1 MSQYLQE
8 AFKQFKLLEGEEFDI
23 DDSGIEDMKSFI
35 DNDEATDFTDII
47 DPEAETEEDLEDSYI
62 GKIILDCHVCHSK
75 IYKNAEDVDYNE
87 ETGIANEGEECPFC
101 YSVDGFEIVGQVA
114 PYQETEV
121 NVDVEPKEDEVED
134 SIEISTTGKKGF
146 EAAGAAMD
154 AFKDESLKEAVD
166 FKTMPIPKVGA
177 TFAFRANVDQDRVL
191 DLIQKNNLKYDEY
204 NDHGA
209 LIWLIGHTDTDHIAT
224 YVPETQTLYTSSR
237 EAFRECFGESLKEGY
252 SVVDLETGDRFGNFS
267 DLESAKAKAFQYAK
281 TCRATAAVINDDLKP
296 VCGYNSAGKE
306 IRIKEELVKESL
318 GEGLENLDIETEH
331 DKIHVSAEEKEPTGE
346 EVIAPVE
353 PAQETTILND
363 KTPAEESEEEV
374 EFDFDDFDEE
384 PFDTMGESYL
394 KKVYE
399 NVNSF
404 KTSKVKVNGNQLVVE
419 GIIKFKSGKD
429 KKTSFKFEAKDCDRK
444 GNVRFIGENL
454 QISRGKKSFSLRGS
468 INENKLT
475 PNQLKY
481 NYTVNGNRVSGKV
494 LAEAKKSKSLKE
506 AELSKVAG
514 TASNAMSQK
523 DVMDKLGKCT
533 TAQEVKALANSVIPE
548 NRKKE
553 ANVKKLMLNLD
564 RAKDVVR
571 AQTAFTNFILKG
583 DGLGSIDKQVAGKKE
598 DK

>member
-62 GKIILDCHVCHSK
+62 GKIILDCQVCHSK

-87 ETGIANEGEECPFC
+87 ETGIANEGEECPYC
-101 YSVDGFEIVGQVA
+101 YSVDGFAIVGQVA

-121 NVDVEPKEDEVED
+121 DVDVEPKEGEED
-134 SIEISTTGKKGF
+134 SIEVKSTGEKGM

-154 AFKDESLKEAVD
+154 AFWDEPKDESLKESKKSCKD
-166 FKTMPIPKVGA
+166 CEDDK
-177 TFAFRANVDQDRVL
+177 
-191 DLIQKNNLKYDEY
+191 
-204 NDHGA
+204 
-209 LIWLIGHTDTDHIAT
+209 
-224 YVPETQTLYTSSR
+224 
-237 EAFRECFGESLKEGY
+237 ECDESLNE
-252 SVVDLETGDRFGNFS
+252 DI
-267 DLESAKAKAFQYAK
+267 Q
-281 TCRATAAVINDDLKP
+281 DLK
-296 VCGYNSAGKE
+296 
-306 IRIKEELVKESL
+306 
-318 GEGLENLDIETEH
+318 IETEH
-331 DKIHVSAEEKEPTGE
+331 DVIHVDAHEKEDTEAE
-346 EVIAPVE
+346 EVIAPIE
-353 PAQETTILND
+353 PAQETTILDNEP
-363 KTPAEESEEEV
+363 PAEEDEEEA

-384 PFDTMGESYL
+384 SFDTMGESYL

-404 KTSKVKVNGNQLVVE
+404 KTNKVRVNGNQLIVE

-481 NYTVNGNRVSGKV
+481 NYTVNGNKVSGKV
-494 LAEAKKSKSLKE
+494 IAEAKKTKSLNEAWSGIYSPTFLSKNLNIDKEEAKKFSVYLWDNQADDGYRNMQDIVDDYARIYHGKSALEYWYDKFKSNKNESLTE

-523 DVMDKLGKCT
+523 GVMDKLGKCS
-533 TAQEVKALANSVIPE
+533 TAQEVKALANEVIPE
-548 NRKKE
+548 NRKNDAK
-553 ANVKKLMLNLD
+553 VKKLMLNLD

-583 DGLGSIDKQVAGKKE
+583 DGLGSIEKQVAGKKE